1 MKRVALPIIFALVLA
16 LSAAGPAAAN
26 MNVGIVTAECS
37 NGETVQVKVNF
48 HAGEKSGENAAG
60 PIVGGGS
67 FKTTE
72 IRLFSQGTEIAKV
85 TSNYPKEATVTCT
98 GTVFEPIH
106 EVTLEFIVSGV
117 LRPNKSSA

>member
-26 MNVGIVTAECS
+26 RNVGIVEAECS
-37 NGETVQVKVNF
+37 NGETIHVKVNF
-48 HAGEKSGENAAG
+48 HAGEKSGENAAS

-67 FKTTE
+67 FKATE
-72 IRLFSQGTEIAKV
+72 IRLFSQGTEFAKI

-98 GTVFEPIH
+98 GTVFEPAQQA
-106 EVTLEFIVSGV
+106 TFEFIVKGV
-117 LRPNKSSA
+117 LRPQKPTV